1 MEGDIALEGLGLSTA
16 DRDMLIE
23 ETSVIFHI
31 AALVKFDSTLK
42 DAVLSNVRSTRDIC
56 DLGERMKHLVV
67 SRFDYLKVCVCARA
81 RASIFMCARKKEKYN
96 LRFSLCFGKIPIIY
110 LLVFIVYLILSLQGS
125 SAC

>member
-31 AALVKFDSTLK
+31 AAVVKFDSTLK

-56 DLGERMKHLVV
+56 VLGERMKHLVV
-67 SRFDYLKVCVCARA
+67 SRFDYLKVRVCVVCVCV
-81 RASIFMCARKKEKYN
+81 CARKKEKCN
-96 LRFSLCFGKIPIIY
+96 LYVSEKF
-110 LLVFIVYLILSLQGS
+110 
-125 SAC
+125 